1 MNTIHKRNTAY
12 VKKTVAIAATTLVI
26 SFPISGTLDAMNL
39 PGFGT
44 HEVSAATLGEINL
57 LQQTNVSASAVEGME
72 NTFDLSLSGKS
83 IANLELIGPER
94 IANFYVDL
102 ENIPADVRDGIEI
115 VAQGDGHVRVEI
127 LPISLEDLP
136 GVGDLLNT
144 ITGTLTGTVDEL
156 LDVINRIV
164 NNPLTS
170 NFIEV
175 EGIDELGQAI
185 AALNN
190 LESALSDVLAYDAN
204 VPVHIDGNV
213 VSVDFT
219 DGVGNHLEGIVKDLV
234 YETVTNV
241 IDAIDGLKINILPG
255 LPSIPGIPDPRN
267 IINGLLG
274 EVTGLASALAED
286 VI

>member
-1 MNTIHKRNTAY
+1 
-12 VKKTVAIAATTLVI
+12 
-26 SFPISGTLDAMNL
+26 
-39 PGFGT
+39 
-44 HEVSAATLGEINL
+44 INL

-127 LPISLEDLP
+127 LAISLEDLP

-185 AALNN
+185 AALNY

-204 VPVHIDGNV
+204 VHDHIVGNLYL
-213 VSVDFT
+213 VDFSV
-219 DGVGNHLEGIVKDLV
+219 GVGNYIDDVV
-234 YETVTNV
+234 YV
-241 IDAIDGLKINILPG
+241 
-255 LPSIPGIPDPRN
+255 
-267 IINGLLG
+267 
-274 EVTGLASALAED
+274 
-286 VI
+286 